1 MEKKR
6 ILISAYAFNP
16 LASLQLHPG
25 EDTMGWKMV
34 EQISREHDVW
44 VITHSYNRE
53 GVLEALSRGEMPG
66 VNIHFLELPSIFW
79 KLYRIEFGQRLY
91 YYLWQRSAWKKAER
105 LHQELCFDLIHHLTF
120 GNDWIP
126 SFMGA
131 NLPIP
136 FIWGPI
142 GGGQKTPRGLSKEY
156 SLYGRVA
163 ECVRRTAQWMGRRL
177 PTRRR
182 CVRNAKTILVCN
194 QETKEKIPQK
204 FRKKVRY
211 FPVNG
216 IDKNDIRI
224 KPVKMRKQKK
234 FRVITAGR
242 MHRLKGF
249 ELAVK
254 AFFLFA
260 GDKPDAEMTII
271 GRGPE
276 KEHVEKLIQELN
288 LADRVFIQDWMQRK
302 ELLKQ
307 MKRSDVFLFASF
319 RDGGGAVVVEAMAS
333 GLPVIC
339 INTAGPGFHVKEKY
353 GIKIQ
358 PKSTSFVI
366 DEMAKALNKLHN
378 NEQLRAEMGEAARI
392 RAKEYYEWTKL
403 GSRMIEIYSKVL
415 G

>member
-1 MEKKR
+1 MEKKK

-34 EQISREHDVW
+34 EQISRKQDVW

-66 VNIHFLELPSIFW
+66 VNIHFLELPTFLW
-79 KLYRIEFGQRLY
+79 KLYRVEFGQRLY
-91 YYLWQRSAWKKAER
+91 YYFWQRSAWKKAKQ
-105 LHQELCFDLIHHLTF
+105 LHQEHDFDLIHHLTF

-142 GGGQKTPRGLSKEY
+142 GGGQRTPKKLSREY
-156 SLYGRVA
+156 SVYGRFA
-163 ECVRRTAQWMGRRL
+163 ESIRRTAQWLGRRL
-177 PTRRR
+177 PTRRK
-182 CVRNAKTILVCN
+182 CVKRAQTILVCN
-194 QETKEKIPQK
+194 RETKKKIPKKYRQ
-204 FRKKVRY
+204 KVRY

-216 IDKNDIRI
+216 IDKTDIR
-224 KPVKMRKQKK
+224 VKLVRMRKQKK

-254 AFFLFA
+254 AFHLFA
-260 GDKPDAEMTII
+260 GNNSDAEMIII

-276 KEHVEKLIQELN
+276 KKRIENLILELN
-288 LADRVFIQDWMQRK
+288 LEDRVFVLDWMERK
-302 ELLKQ
+302 DLFKQ
-307 MKRSDVFLFASF
+307 MRRSDVFLFASF

-339 INTAGPGFHVKEKY
+339 LNTAGPGFHIKDKF

-358 PKSTSFVI
+358 PNSTDYVI
-366 DEMAKALNKLHN
+366 AEMAKALDRLSN
-378 NEQLRAEMGEAARI
+378 NEQLRAEMGEAARK
-392 RAKEYYEWTKL
+392 RAKDYYEWTKL
-403 GSRMIEIYSKVL
+403 GSRMIEIYSKIL